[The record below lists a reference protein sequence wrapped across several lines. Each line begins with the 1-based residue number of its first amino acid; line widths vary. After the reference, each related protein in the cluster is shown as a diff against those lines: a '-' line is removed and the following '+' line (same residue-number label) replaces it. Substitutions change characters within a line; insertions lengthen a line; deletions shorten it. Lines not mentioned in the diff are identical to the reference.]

1 MSTELDVAKMMWG
14 WGDSKS
20 TRPGSSYGSQTSVR
34 YGTVVAVNDDGT
46 VTIKLDDTGELITL
60 KTTTPLAVG
69 DRVTIVVQGG
79 QYMVYAL
86 DETIRQMEQQK
97 NDLAQ
102 QIIDEGNAIKDEVD
116 AEMEAWKEDH
126 KLTDADITHQINES
140 VSGATETWEGQLSS
154 VENDIETNYA
164 LKTEVTQGID
174 GLKSEIEENYT
185 TSEGVTNE
193 INTAITQASGEIQST
208 VEQNVM
214 NSVGDTFAT
223 KTELTQTEQDLT
235 LTINQSVA
243 NGYATCNT
251 AASVRE
257 KVATCDNPNF
267 SYKEGFSLA
276 VKFTYANTIDSPKLN
291 VNGLGAKDI
300 RLGNANLT
308 VDYSWDAGDTVL
320 FVYDG
325 IYWRVADA
333 AMKTAKTVESYFI
346 ADSTGL
352 TVGQS
357 GRPSAVKMNSNGR
370 FQVLNNGTNVFDMY
384 YDSNSGATIKADMWD
399 KVTVITSSSSLM
411 EINNMG
417 LRFSS
422 YYGGFTVGGVAAVEN
437 YYYDAG
443 GTTGLVSFVLGGI
456 IPDNIKRAVIYYHC
470 NWNIYDYKSVCV
482 EITNGQSIRV
492 DLTSISTGTGP
503 EQIAICVEPV
513 TVSLSGQTMK
523 ISRGDA
529 YRASISSSG
538 AGFNANPSP
547 SALFRIDGVGVC
559 IGTNQND
566 H

>member
-97 NDLAQ
+97 SDLAQ
-102 QIIDEGNAIKDEVD
+102 QIIDEGNAIKGEVD

-126 KLTDADITHQINES
+126 QLTDADITHQINES

-154 VENDIETNYA
+154 VENNIETNYA

-243 NGYATCNT
+243 NGYATCGT
-251 AASVRE
+251 AAGTRD
-257 KVATCDNPNF
+257 KVATCTNSNF
-267 SYKEGFSLA
+267 SLKQGFNLA
-276 VKFTYANTIDSPKLN
+276 VKFTYANTATNPTLN
-291 VNGLGAKDI
+291 VNGTGAKNI
-300 RLGNANLT
+300 RLGNVNITPEL
-308 VDYSWDAGDTVL
+308 SWEAGDTVL
-320 FVYDG
+320 MVYDG
-325 IYWRVADA
+325 TYWQVADA
-333 AMKTAKTVESYFI
+333 AMKSAKTVESYFI

-357 GRPSAVKMNSNGR
+357 GEPSAVKMSSAGR
-370 FQVLNNGTNVFDMY
+370 FQILNNGSSLLDIY
-384 YDSNSGATIKADMWD
+384 YDGISGVRMWTPQFNSIDIGVLAGSSMTLDTSGATF
-399 KVTVITSSSSLM
+399 
-411 EINNMG
+411 G
-417 LRFSS
+417 L
-422 YYGGFTVGGVAAVEN
+422 VGGGVSINAFAGVETW
-437 YYYDAG
+437 YIDAG
-443 GTTGLVSFVLGGI
+443 GTTGELNTYVDGSALIRRVT
-456 IPDNIKRAVIYYHC
+456 IYYHC
-470 NWNIYDYKSVCV
+470 NWNIYDYKSVKV
-482 EITNGQSIRV
+482 EVRRGESVRV

-513 TVSLSGQTMK
+513 TVAVSGSYLK
-523 ISRGDA
+523 ITRGDA

-538 AGFNANPSP
+538 VGFNANPSP
-547 SALFRIDGVGVC
+547 SSLFRIDGVGIC
-559 IGTNQND
+559 KATSSLD
-566 H
+566 A

>member
-1 MSTELDVAKMMWG
+1 MMWG

-86 DETIRQMEQQK
+86 DETLRQMEQQK
-97 NDLAQ
+97 SDLAQ

-126 KLTDADITHQINES
+126 QLTDADITHQINES

-235 LTINQSVA
+235 LTINQSLA
-243 NGYATCNT
+243 NGYATCSTT
-251 AASVRE
+251 AGTRA
-257 KVATCDNPNF
+257 KVATCTNSNF
-267 SYKEGFSLA
+267 SLKQGFNLA
-276 VKFTYANTIDSPKLN
+276 VKFTYANTATSPTLN
-291 VNGLGAKDI
+291 VNGTGAKNI
-300 RLGNANLT
+300 RLGNANITPEL
-308 VDYSWDAGDTVL
+308 SWDAGDTVL
-320 FVYDG
+320 MVYDG
-325 IYWRVADA
+325 TYWQVADA
-333 AMKTAKTVESYFI
+333 AMKSAKTVESYFI

-352 TVGQS
+352 TVGQT
-357 GRPSAVKMNSNGR
+357 GEQSAVKMNSNGR
-370 FQVLNNGTNVFDMY
+370 FQVLNNGSSVFDLY
-384 YDSNSGATIKADMWD
+384 YSSSTGATVEATMWD
-399 KVTVITSSSSLM
+399 TVSLRTANSSLM
-411 EINNMG
+411 EIADVG
-417 LRFSS
+417 LTFTS
-422 YYGGFTVGGVAAVEN
+422 YYRGFTIGNVAACEAF
-437 YYYDAG
+437 YYDCSS
-443 GTTGLVSFVLGGI
+443 TTGAVSKSLAGI
-456 IPDNIKRAVIYYHC
+456 IQSNVRRVVIYYHC
-470 NWNIYDYKSVCV
+470 NWNIYDYKSVKV
-482 EITNGQSIRV
+482 EVRSGESVRV

-513 TVSLSGQTMK
+513 TVSISNSYLR

-529 YRASISSSG
+529 YRAALSSSG
-538 AGFNANPSP
+538 VGFNANPSP
-547 SALFRIDGVGVC
+547 SSLFRIDGVSVC
-559 IGTNQND
+559 IATNTSNY
-566 H
+566 